1 MSKLPFQD
9 LKVIDL
15 STVLAGPSV
24 GTFFAELG
32 ARVIKIEHPKF
43 GDVTN
48 TWRLQQESDSSKQS
62 AYYSSVNFLK
72 ENMALDLTIEAHYS
86 LFETQL
92 KDADIILMNFKKG
105 DDVKLKVRPEN
116 LWAINP
122 SLIIGKISGF
132 GSDNDRIAYDLI
144 LQAESGFMSM
154 NGTPDSGPV
163 KMPVALID
171 VLAAHQLK
179 EGLLLALLQRKHG
192 KGQVVSVSL
201 YDTAICSLANQA
213 SNYLMAQQVPQRIG
227 SLHPNIAPYGEI
239 FQSKD
244 EKLLTFAIGS
254 DLHFHKLL
262 ASLDLI
268 ALQDDIQF
276 KSNIERVKN
285 RSALAQIIQEKVGE
299 LLAAPLLSI
308 LQELGVPAAQ
318 IQTLDQVFADPNAQE
333 LVREEQIGS
342 QNTKRVSQIAFKFEK
357 WFALH
362 KRPENGNNTTNCVTI
377 SCAHPGDSPSEASKP
392 QMKKHTNTFLFLTT
406 PIKFLALDD

>member
-32 ARVIKIEHPKF
+32 ARVIKIEHPKY

-105 DDVKLKVRPEN
+105 DDVKLKVRPED

-122 SLIIGKISGF
+122 SLIIGKITGF

-144 LQAESGFMSM
+144 LQAETGFMSM
-154 NGTPDSGPV
+154 NGTPESGPV

-179 EGLLLALLQRKHG
+179 EGLLLALLQRKQG
-192 KGQVVSVSL
+192 KGLVVSVSL
-201 YDTAICSLANQA
+201 YDAAICSLANQA
-213 SNYLMAQQVPQRIG
+213 ANYLMCQQVPQRIG

-262 ASLDLI
+262 ASLDLT

-299 LLAAPLLSI
+299 LVAAPLLSI

-333 LVREEQIGS
+333 LVRVEQIGS
-342 QNTKRVSQIAFKFEK
+342 QSTKRVSQIAFKFE
-357 WFALH
+357 A
-362 KRPENGNNTTNCVTI
+362 
-377 SCAHPGDSPSEASKP
+377 
-392 QMKKHTNTFLFLTT
+392 
-406 PIKFLALDD
+406 

>member
-1 MSKLPFQD
+1 MKPLPFED

-32 ARVIKIEHPKF
+32 ARVIKIEHPSH

-48 TWRLQQESDSSKQS
+48 TWRLMQESDLSQQS
-62 AYYSSVNFLK
+62 AYYSSVNYKKELVKLNLGLEADYHIFLN
-72 ENMALDLTIEAHYS
+72 EI
-86 LFETQL
+86 
-92 KDADIILMNFKKG
+92 KDADILLMNFKKG
-105 DDVKLKVRPEN
+105 DDQKLKVTPSV
-116 LWAINP
+116 LWEINP
-122 SLIIGKISGF
+122 GLVIGKISGF
-132 GSDNDRIAYDLI
+132 GSENDRIAYDLI
-144 LQAESGFMSM
+144 LQAESGFMAM

-179 EGLLLALLQRKHG
+179 EGLLLALLQREQV

-201 YDTAICSLANQA
+201 YDAAICSLANQA

-244 EKLLTFAIGS
+244 KKLLTFAIGS

-318 IQTLDQVFADPNAQE
+318 IQTLDQVFSDPNAQE

-357 WFALH
+357 
-362 KRPENGNNTTNCVTI
+362 
-377 SCAHPGDSPSEASKP
+377 
-392 QMKKHTNTFLFLTT
+392 
-406 PIKFLALDD
+406 

>member
-1 MSKLPFQD
+1 MKQLPFHQ
-9 LKVIDL
+9 LNIIDL

-32 ARVIKIEHPKF
+32 ARVLKIEHPKY
-43 GDVTN
+43 GDITN
-48 TWRLQQESDSSKQS
+48 TWRLKQESDSSKQS
-62 AYYSSVNFLK
+62 AYYSSVNYLK
-72 ENMALDLTIEAHYS
+72 ENLALDLTIEAHYA
-86 LFETQL
+86 LFQAQL
-92 KDADIILMNFKKG
+92 KDADIVLMNFKKG
-105 DDVKLKVRPEN
+105 DDTKLKVRPED

-132 GSDNDRIAYDLI
+132 GSQNDRIAYDLI
-144 LQAESGFMSM
+144 LQAETGFMAM
-154 NGTPDSGPV
+154 NGTPESGPV

-179 EGLLLALLQRKHG
+179 EGLLLALLQRAQAP

-201 YDTAICSLANQA
+201 YDAAICSLANQA
-213 SNYLMAQQVPQRIG
+213 ANYLMCAQVPQRMG

-244 EKLLTFAIGS
+244 NKLLTFAIGS

-262 ASLDLI
+262 KSLDLLAI
-268 ALQDDIQF
+268 EEEVQF

-285 RSALAQIIQEKVGE
+285 RAALAQIIQEKVGE
-299 LLAAPLLSI
+299 LLAAPLLSN

-333 LVREEQIGS
+333 LVRVEQIGS
-342 QNTKRVSQIAFKFEK
+342 QSTKRVSQIAFKFE
-357 WFALH
+357 A
-362 KRPENGNNTTNCVTI
+362 
-377 SCAHPGDSPSEASKP
+377 
-392 QMKKHTNTFLFLTT
+392 
-406 PIKFLALDD
+406 